1 MEFTFTSFQGSRSL
15 STGDLLT
22 VVRDTKRAF
31 DEMNE
36 PVVVLD
42 DSTSRPVE
50 IDFRSPLESILAT
63 LPVTETTPPDS
74 PERRRPGRPK
84 LGVIPREVTLLPRHW
99 EWLGAQPGGASIALR
114 KLVEAASR
122 DPQGIDRIRR
132 ARESCYRFMSH
143 MAGDEPGFEEATRAL
158 YRGDRETFE
167 ALVRVWPADFAAH
180 ARRLAAPSFAPTAT
194 QAAESPAV
202 G

>member
-1 MEFTFTSFQGSRSL
+1 MESTFTSFQGSRSL
-15 STGDLLT
+15 VTGDLPA
-22 VVRDTKRAF
+22 VVRETKRAF

-42 DSTSRPVE
+42 DATSRPVE
-50 IDFRSPLESILAT
+50 IDFRGPLESILAT
-63 LPVTETTPPDS
+63 LPVKGIVPPES
-74 PERRRPGRPK
+74 PERRGPGRPK

-99 EWLGAQPGGASIALR
+99 EWLSAQPGGASIALR

-122 DPQGIDRIRR
+122 DLQGTDRIRR

-180 ARRLAAPSFAPTAT
+180 ARRLARPSFTNEET
-194 QAAESPAV
+194 QDS
-202 G
+202 